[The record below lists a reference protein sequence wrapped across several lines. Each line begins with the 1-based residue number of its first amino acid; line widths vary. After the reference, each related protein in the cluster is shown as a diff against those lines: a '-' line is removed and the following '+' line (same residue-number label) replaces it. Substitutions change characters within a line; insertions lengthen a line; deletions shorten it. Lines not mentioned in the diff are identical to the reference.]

1 MNRIRRAIARLDLY
15 DWLAFAVMAFIL
27 AMAITYWH
35 KFPVHMD
42 MYYHVGVTSGYSSA
56 GGIALHSFW
65 EFAPAGRAQ
74 LYPPLLHV
82 LMFTLTKFGLSIVTV
97 ARLVSFAAF
106 PLLMLSS
113 WYGVRKIF
121 STRAAFY
128 CTILLSSIYL
138 LFWHS
143 AVESAASLV
152 LILTPLI
159 FVAVDRNKKVA
170 AAVLL
175 ALALYSHLTLGH
187 LVALGLLLYTVHR
200 RQMFKEIIEVLA
212 GAYLLWLP
220 WGIHI
225 LMHYKSLGFD
235 SSSGAGVTVHILIWA
250 VALAGFVYCYFKKGK
265 YYLLPCF
272 LLGFIPIV
280 FFYPDRFWNAHV
292 FVPLAMLGA
301 VALSGL
307 HGFLAERMTDI
318 VHSRA
323 VRVALVTVAMA
334 VPVALF
340 LLVDPV
346 YSSGGG
352 GMQGG
357 GPAFT
362 GPGPGQQQTQQQ
374 SSKQYGTST
383 QNQTMQISTNK
394 SGTSA
399 SSTTTAQAQ
408 NGGTNGNGMPQPPS
422 GGTMQPPGQQNG
434 TGGPPG
440 AQGMNGGG
448 PGGSSSGLSR
458 ADTTLLSLLKGS
470 GARGSQSLSGESVI
484 SSDLVKLAKIVKAN
498 TTKDQIVY
506 VTDGGLG
513 NCITGLTGRASTSGM
528 FHEVKS
534 DGSSGSSASNATLVI
549 VSTGQGGGGMS
560 MGGSGMQ
567 SQSIDTSNYKLVG
580 TAGGNSVYLNSSATA
595 RVTSHGTVIPWYVV
609 YLLLFLALSTV
620 LIDWFRPGGKKA
632 DPDEGAWDIGSPP
645 SPEVPTDGTDAYLDT
660 IDAEPPAEGSV
671 LAIVPCYN
679 EVENVGEVVAELR
692 RVAPF
697 IDVLVVDDG
706 SVDCTADAASRAGAT
721 VMSHRGNAG
730 VGAAVRT
737 GMAYAL
743 GRGYSYAV
751 QVDGDRQ
758 HDPSYILPLLEPL
771 QAGTAD
777 VAIGSRFLGTDGYKP
792 PFLRRMG
799 TTLLSNV
806 VTRNTGQ
813 LTWDTTSGF
822 RAMNVR
828 ALEFLVHHYPNGYA
842 ETESLVL
849 MHMNGIRWVEVPVVM
864 RERTHGA
871 SSIKGFRSLAFMAK
885 VMLCIALDVTG
896 IRFPNRSTPADPVP
910 EFASTDP

>member
-1 MNRIRRAIARLDLY
+1 MNRIRRVIAGLDLY

-106 PLLMLSS
+106 PLLTLSS

-128 CTILLSSIYL
+128 CTVLLSSIYL

-187 LVALGLLLYTVHR
+187 LVALGLLLYAVHR

-220 WGIHI
+220 WGIQI
-225 LMHYKSLGFD
+225 LTHYKSLGFD
-235 SSSGAGVTVHILIWA
+235 SSNGAGVTVHILIWA
-250 VALAGFVYCYFKKGK
+250 VALAGFAYCYFKKGK

-307 HGFLAERMTDI
+307 HGFLAERLTDI

-334 VPVALF
+334 IPVALF

-352 GMQGG
+352 GVGG
-357 GPAFT
+357 GPAFA
-362 GPGPGQQQTQQQ
+362 GQPPGQQQTQQQ
-374 SSKQYGTST
+374 QGTQQFGTST
-383 QNQTMQISTNK
+383 QNQTTQISTSK
-394 SGTSA
+394 SGTS
-399 SSTTTAQAQ
+399 SSGTTTAQAQ
-408 NGGTNGNGMPQPPS
+408 NGNGMPQPPS
-422 GGTMQPPGQQNG
+422 GGTIQPPGQQNG

-440 AQGMNGGG
+440 AQGMGGG
-448 PGGSSSGLSR
+448 PGSSSSGLSR
-458 ADTTLLSLLKGS
+458 ADTTLLSLINGS
-470 GARGSQSLSGESVI
+470 VARGSQSLSGESVI

-534 DGSSGSSASNATLVI
+534 DGSNGSSASNATLII
-549 VSTGQGGGGMS
+549 VSSGQGGGAMS
-560 MGGSGMQ
+560 MGGPGTQ
-567 SQSIDTSNYKLVG
+567 GQIIDTSNYKPVG
-580 TAGGNSVYLNSSATA
+580 TTGSYSVYLNSSATA

-609 YLLLFLALSTV
+609 YSLLFLALAAI
-620 LIDWFRPGGKKA
+620 LIDWFRPGGKKPG
-632 DPDEGAWDIGSPP
+632 PDEGVWDIDGAPH
-645 SPEVPTDGTDAYLDT
+645 PEVPTDGTDAYLDT
-660 IDAEPPAEGSV
+660 FKSEPPTGGSV

-679 EVENVGEVVAELR
+679 EAENVGEVVAELR

-697 IDVLVVDDG
+697 VDVLVVDDG
-706 SVDCTADAASRAGAT
+706 SVDCTTDAALRAGAT

-737 GMAYAL
+737 GMVHAL
-743 GRGYSYAV
+743 ERGYSYAI

-758 HDPSYILPLLEPL
+758 HNPSYILPLLEPL
-771 QAGTAD
+771 QVGTAD

-792 PFLRRMG
+792 PFLRRIG

-864 RERTHGA
+864 RVRARGA
-871 SSIKGFRSLAFMAK
+871 SSIRGFRSLAFMAK
-885 VMLCIALDVTG
+885 VLLYIALDVTG
-896 IRFPNRSTPADPVP
+896 IRFPNKSTPADPVP
-910 EFASTDP
+910 EFASTDL